1 MIEKKEDSKNSNTQ
15 DKKEDSKNSNI
26 KDIRQYFE
34 IIKKYCFK
42 LLKLDPQT
50 YFFIV
55 PGILLLIGFL
65 PVPDLYF
72 AILRIYIFVSS
83 LVLTYKFYIDEK
95 DNIYTVIFG
104 VIAIIYN
111 PIFIIS
117 FSTSSEAAEQL
128 NTGPIIFVLT
138 IALFVLGYKRIKEE

>member
-1 MIEKKEDSKNSNTQ
+1 MVEKKENSKNFNP
-15 DKKEDSKNSNI
+15 
-26 KDIRQYFE
+26 KDPAQYFE
-34 IIKKYCFK
+34 IIKKYCLK

-55 PGILLLIGFL
+55 PGILLLIGLL

-72 AILRIYIFVSS
+72 AILRIYLFVSA

-95 DNIYTVIFG
+95 DNIYAAIFAG
-104 VIAIIYN
+104 IAIIYN
-111 PIFIIS
+111 PIFFIK
-117 FSTSSEAAEQL
+117 FGNEQI

-138 IALFVLGYKRIKEE
+138 IALFVLGHKRFKE

>member
-1 MIEKKEDSKNSNTQ
+1 MVE
-15 DKKEDSKNSNI
+15 KKEDSKNSNI
-26 KDIRQYFE
+26 KDIERYVG

-72 AILRIYIFVSS
+72 AILRIYLFVSA
-83 LVLTYKFYIDEK
+83 LVLTYKFYIDVK
-95 DNIYTVIFG
+95 DIVYTAIFAG
-104 VIAIIYN
+104 IAIIYN
-111 PIFIIS
+111 PIFFIA
-117 FSTSSEAAEQL
+117 FSTSSGAEEQL
-128 NTGPIIFVLT
+128 NAGPIIFVLT

>member
-1 MIEKKEDSKNSNTQ
+1 MAEKKENNKDF
-15 DKKEDSKNSNI
+15 NI
-26 KDIRQYFE
+26 KNFDGYFE
-34 IIKKYCFK
+34 IIKKYCIK

-55 PGILLLIGFL
+55 PGVLLLIGFL

-72 AILRIYIFVSS
+72 AILRIYLFVSS
-83 LVLTYKFYIDEK
+83 LVLTYKFYVDEK
-95 DNIYTVIFG
+95 DMIYTAIFAG
-104 VIAIIYN
+104 IAIIYN
-111 PIFIIS
+111 PIFIIK
-117 FSTSSEAAEQL
+117 FGDEQI